1 MQFVNNLLLDMD
13 LEPKLVE
20 YLSVMIKI
28 LLITIICI
36 VANFISKKIVIRII
50 TRIVKNLKL
59 NGETLF

>member
-28 LLITIICI
+28 LLL
-36 VANFISKKIVIRII
+36 R
-50 TRIVKNLKL
+50 
-59 NGETLF
+59 LFVS